1 MSKLKFTILGSSGFI
16 GSNVSKT
23 LKNKNFDC
31 YTPDVRKESL
41 DGKNLGNVIYSL
53 GVSDFRNKPLDTIEA
68 HICILNKILK
78 NCSFDSLLYISS
90 GRMYYNVDS
99 TLEENSLIGNPNMK
113 NDLYNISK
121 LQGELLCQSMNN
133 SKIKIIRP
141 SNVVGITAPSN
152 LFISSLVKEAV
163 TTGKIIL
170 HSTLD
175 SEKDYVYIDD
185 LIELIPKIILSN
197 KFSLYNIASGYNTT
211 SKKIIDE
218 IIRLTDC
225 KIEIAPDAKKFSSSQ
240 IDITRIKNEFNF
252 VPTNIIEKIE
262 NVVKFYQ
269 KLNKN

>member
-41 DGKNLGNVIYSL
+41 DGKNLGNIVYSL
-53 GVSDFRNKPLDTIEA
+53 GVSDFHNKPLDTIDA

-78 NCSFDSLLYISS
+78 NCTFDSLLYISS
-90 GRMYYNVDS
+90 GRMYYDVDS
-99 TLEENSLIGNPNMK
+99 TLEENSLIGNPKLK

-121 LQGELLCQSMNN
+121 LQGELLCQSVNN
-133 SKIKIIRP
+133 PKIKIIRP

-185 LIELIPKIILSN
+185 VVKIATEISIHG
-197 KFSLYNIASGYNTT
+197 KQSIYNIAYGTNTRSEEIINEILKHT
-211 SKKIIDE
+211 GCEIEIQPNSPKFSFPTISIEKIIDE
-218 IIRLTDC
+218 FKFQPTRFIP
-225 KIEIAPDAKKFSSSQ
+225 KIASMVEEYKKF
-240 IDITRIKNEFNF
+240 K
-252 VPTNIIEKIE
+252 EK
-262 NVVKFYQ
+262 
-269 KLNKN
+269 

>member
-1 MSKLKFTILGSSGFI
+1 VSKLKFTILGSSGFI

-41 DGKNLGNVIYSL
+41 VGKNLGNVIYSL
-53 GVSDFRNKPLDTIEA
+53 GVSDFRNKPLDTIDA

-90 GRMYYNVDS
+90 GRMYYNVNS

-121 LQGELLCQSMNN
+121 LQGESLCMSMNN
-133 SKIKIIRP
+133 PKIKIIRP

-152 LFISSLVKEAV
+152 LFIPSLIKEAV
-163 TTGKIIL
+163 TTKKIIL

-185 LIELIPKIILSN
+185 LVQLIPKIISSN
-197 KFSLYNIASGYNTT
+197 KFQVYNIASGYNI
-211 SKKIIDE
+211 SSNKIIDE

-225 KIEIAPDAKKFSSSQ
+225 KLEIASDAKKFSSGQ
-240 IDITRIKNEFNF
+240 INIDRIKNEFNF
-252 VPTNIIEKIE
+252 EPTRITDKIKE
-262 NVVKFYQ
+262 LVEFYQ
-269 KLNKN
+269 NLN